1 MNFMI
6 YMMIYLLFYWLFDNE
21 KSFLNVQV
29 KALVQASYYIVLVTY
44 KQYDNFSNLF
54 FISQIMCFSYRCCV
68 I

>member
-1 MNFMI
+1 MI

-29 KALVQASYYIVLVTY
+29 KAMVQASYYIVLVIY
-44 KQYDNFSNLF
+44 KQYDNFSHLF

>member
-21 KSFLNVQV
+21 KSFLNAQV
-29 KALVQASYYIVLVTY
+29 KALVQASYYIVLVIY
-44 KQYDNFSNLF
+44 KQYDNFSHLF